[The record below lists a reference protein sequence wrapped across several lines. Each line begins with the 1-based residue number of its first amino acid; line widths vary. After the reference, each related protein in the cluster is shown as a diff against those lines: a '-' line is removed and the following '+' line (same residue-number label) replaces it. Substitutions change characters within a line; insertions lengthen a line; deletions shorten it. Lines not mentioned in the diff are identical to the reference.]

1 MPKVS
6 VPKLAMRPPHRLLLI
21 FASTIL
27 VPGILLAFFGLRALV
42 QESRLVDQQI
52 RERLQG
58 AGQTAARRLERELSE
73 WRQAIGQLG
82 QSGATDPALWPA
94 RVRLATQ
101 QPGSAVVL
109 LGEKDRVQAFP
120 AGQLPYILSLAPA
133 VSSPVGPRRASW
145 AQAERAEL
153 REKNYEKAIRLY
165 RRFLGSAKGPE
176 RVILLHRVAR
186 SLGKAGRKQE
196 ALRAFRGLMKEPST
210 PVGLLPSDLL
220 ALYEISVLEHEL
232 DDSAKQSE
240 TPLQLYR
247 DLVGGR
253 WPLEKS
259 NYLFYSESTL
269 AILGPSEEL
278 TRLKQTENR
287 KLALGRAAERFL
299 DEPRALLAEKEYT
312 CLALWR
318 SEPFAAILLAES
330 FLRSHVWPAVFNGS
344 GDQDL
349 QFSLLTPGGQ
359 LLFGI
364 PPPSQ
369 ELPSQELFV
378 TQTIQSTD
386 LLLRLQIWPRDAD
399 ALYANINRR
408 RNFYFGMMGVVVA
421 LLVFGGYL
429 TVRTVKTELAM
440 AQSKSEFVS
449 TVSHEFRS
457 PLTGIHQ
464 LAEMLKDGRV
474 KDEQRRQRYYEMIV
488 SESRRLRRLVENVLD
503 FSRIEEGRKK
513 YDLEPFEPTPWLRER
528 VEEFQAEVAGA
539 GVKIAASI
547 PDGLPLVLGDR
558 EALST
563 ALHNLL
569 DNAVK
574 YSPDSKTVW
583 IETTTNGHS
592 LSITVRDRGVGILD
606 KEKQHIFEKFYRGG
620 ELVRQV
626 KGVGLILVKRIVTAH
641 GGSVDFES
649 QPGEGSTFT
658 VHLRVG
664 S

>member
-6 VPKLAMRPPHRLLLI
+6 VPKLAIRPPHRLLLI
-21 FASTIL
+21 FAFTIL
-27 VPGILLAFFGLRALV
+27 VPGILLAFFGLRALL

-73 WRQAIGQLG
+73 WQQAIDQLG

-101 QPGSAVVL
+101 EPGSAVVL

-120 AGQLPYILSLAPA
+120 VGQLPYILSPA
-133 VSSPVGPRRASW
+133 AAASSPVGPRPAFW
-145 AQAERAEL
+145 AQAELAEL

-165 RRFLGSAKGPE
+165 RGFLGSAGRSE
-176 RVILLHRVAR
+176 RVILLHRIAR
-186 SLGKAGRKQE
+186 SFRKAGRHQE
-196 ALRAFRGLMKEPST
+196 ALGAFQTLKKEPST
-210 PVGLLPSDLL
+210 LVGLLPSDLL
-220 ALYEISVLEHEL
+220 ALYEISVLEQEL
-232 DDSAKQSE
+232 GDSAKLSE
-240 TPLQLYR
+240 APLQLYR
-247 DLVGGR
+247 GLVGGR
-253 WPLEKS
+253 WALEKS
-259 NYLFYSESTL
+259 SYLFYSESTL

-278 TRLKQTENR
+278 ARLKQTEKR

-299 DEPRALLAEKEYT
+299 LEPRAFLAEQEYT

-330 FLRSHVWPAVFNGS
+330 FLRSHVWLAAFNGS
-344 GDQDL
+344 MDQDL
-349 QFSLLTPGGQ
+349 QFSLFAPGGQ

-364 PPPSQ
+364 PAPSQ
-369 ELPSQELFV
+369 ELLV

-386 LLLRLQIWPRDAD
+386 LLLRLQIWPRDTA
-399 ALYANINRR
+399 ALYAGGSRR
-408 RNFYFGMMGVVVA
+408 RNFYFGMLGVVVA

-464 LAEMLKDGRV
+464 LGEMLKDGRV
-474 KDEQRRQRYYEMIV
+474 TDERRRQRYYEMIV

-513 YDLEPFEPTPWLRER
+513 YDLEPFEPAPWLRER
-528 VEEFQAEVAGA
+528 VAEFQAEVAGA
-539 GVKIAASI
+539 GYTITATI
-547 PDGLPLVLGDR
+547 PDGLPLLRGDR

-583 IETTTNGHS
+583 LETAANGDR
-592 LSITVRDRGVGILD
+592 LSISVRDQGVGIRDED
-606 KEKQHIFEKFYRGG
+606 KEHIFEKFYRGG
-620 ELVRQV
+620 ELAPRV
-626 KGVGLILVKRIVTAH
+626 KGVARC
-641 GGSVDFES
+641 S
-649 QPGEGSTFT
+649 PSTT
-658 VHLRVG
+658 
-664 S
+664 

>member
-1 MPKVS
+1 MPKLS
-6 VPKLAMRPPHRLLLI
+6 LPRLPARSPQRLLLI
-21 FASTIL
+21 FATTIL

-58 AGQTAARRLERELSE
+58 AGRTAARRLERELSE
-73 WRQAIGQLG
+73 WRQAIDQLG
-82 QSGATDPALWPA
+82 PSGATDPALWPA

-101 QPGSAVVL
+101 EPGAAVVL

-120 AGQLPYILSLAPA
+120 AGQLPYILSPAPA
-133 VSSPVGPRRASW
+133 ASSPVGLRPAW
-145 AQAERAEL
+145 AQAELAEL
-153 REKNYEKAIRLY
+153 RAKNYKKAIRLY
-165 RRFLGSAKGPE
+165 RRFLGSAKRPE
-176 RVILLHRVAR
+176 RVILLHRIAR
-186 SLGKAGRKQE
+186 CLRKAGRQQE
-196 ALRAFRGLMKEPST
+196 ALSAFQVLKKEPST
-210 PVGLLPSDLL
+210 LVNLFPSDLL
-220 ALYEISVLEHEL
+220 ALYEISLLEHEL
-232 DDSAKQSE
+232 GESAKRSN

-259 NYLFYSESTL
+259 SYLFYSESTL
-269 AILGPSEEL
+269 EILGSNEQL
-278 TRLKQTENR
+278 ARLKQTEKR

-299 DEPRALLAEKEYT
+299 DEPRAFLAEQEYT

-364 PPPSQ
+364 PAA
-369 ELPSQELFV
+369 SQELFV

-399 ALYANINRR
+399 ALYANVNRR

-474 KDEQRRQRYYEMIV
+474 KEEQRRQRYYEMIV

-528 VEEFQAEVAGA
+528 VEEFQAEVGGA
-539 GVKIAASI
+539 GVTIAASI

-583 IETTTNGHS
+583 IETTANGHS
-592 LSITVRDRGVGILD
+592 LSIAVRDRGVGIRD
-606 KEKQHIFEKFYRGG
+606 EDKQHIFEKFYRGG

-626 KGVGLILVKRIVTAH
+626 KGVGLGLILVKRIVTAH
-641 GGSVDFES
+641 GGSVDFDS
-649 QPGEGSTFT
+649 RPGEGSTFT
-658 VHLRVG
+658 IHLRVG

>member
-1 MPKVS
+1 MPKES

-73 WRQAIGQLG
+73 WQQAIDQLG

-101 QPGSAVVL
+101 EPGSAVVL

-120 AGQLPYILSLAPA
+120 AGQLPYILSPAPA
-133 VSSPVGPRRASW
+133 ASSPVGPRPPFW
-145 AQAERAEL
+145 PQAELAEL

-165 RRFLGSAKGPE
+165 RRLLGSAKRAE

-186 SLGKAGRKQE
+186 CLRKADRQQE
-196 ALRAFRGLMKEPST
+196 ALRAFHVLKKEPST

-220 ALYEISVLEHEL
+220 ALYEISVLEQEL
-232 DDSAKQSE
+232 GDSAKQSE
-240 TPLQLYR
+240 APLQLYR

-253 WPLEKS
+253 WALEKS
-259 NYLFYSESTL
+259 SYAFYSDRIREIV
-269 AILGPSEEL
+269 APSEEVA
-278 TRLKQTENR
+278 RLEQTER
-287 KLALGRAAERFL
+287 TKLALAHAAERFL
-299 DEPRALLAEKEYT
+299 LNPRSLLAEQGRT
-312 CLALWR
+312 CLAVWQ
-318 SEPFAAILLAES
+318 SEPFAATLLAEP
-330 FLRSHVWPAVFNGS
+330 FLRTRVWPAAFNGTE
-344 GDQDL
+344 DPDL
-349 QFSLLTPGGQ
+349 QFSLLAPGGQ
-359 LLFGI
+359 VLFGV
-364 PPPSQ
+364 PAPNQQP
-369 ELPSQELFV
+369 FA
-378 TQTIQSTD
+378 TQTIQSAD
-386 LLLRLQIWPRDAD
+386 LLLRLQIRPRDTA
-399 ALYANINRR
+399 ALYAGLDRR
-408 RNFYFGMMGVVVA
+408 RNFYFGMLGVVIT

-513 YDLEPFEPTPWLRER
+513 YDLEPFEPTPWLREQ
-528 VEEFQAEVAGA
+528 VEEFQAEVSGT
-539 GVKIAASI
+539 GVTIAASI

-574 YSPDSKTVW
+574 YSPDSNTVW
-583 IETTTNGHS
+583 IETMTNGHS
-592 LSITVRDRGVGILD
+592 LSIAVRDRGVGIRD
-606 KEKQHIFEKFYRGG
+606 EEKEHIFERFYRGG
-620 ELVRQV
+620 ELLRQV
-626 KGVGLILVKRIVTAH
+626 KGVGLGLILVKSIVTAH
-641 GGSVDFES
+641 EGSVDFDS
-649 QPGEGSTFT
+649 RPGEGSTFT
-658 VHLRVG
+658 IHLRVG